1 MDNATRVQVLCEAC
15 DFFFVLI
22 RLFPLNFGNFFFAYG
37 QRYALEIS
45 TTKGVIDHA
54 DSEYAVFIDREHF
67 LQNRSGVICNYR
79 RFKISTVSSNQLQCD
94 YDGRR
99 LFKITFV
106 LQKSID

>member
-1 MDNATRVQVLCEAC
+1 MDNATRVQILCEAC

-67 LQNRSGVICNYR
+67 LQNRSGVICNLRIAPIYVIVDGVYHIVYR
-79 RFKISTVSSNQLQCD
+79 LVIIHFN
-94 YDGRR
+94 
-99 LFKITFV
+99 
-106 LQKSID
+106 